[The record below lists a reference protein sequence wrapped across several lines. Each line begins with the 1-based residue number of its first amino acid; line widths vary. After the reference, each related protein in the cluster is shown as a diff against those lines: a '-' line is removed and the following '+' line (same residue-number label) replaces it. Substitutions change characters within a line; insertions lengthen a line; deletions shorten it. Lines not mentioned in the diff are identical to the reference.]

1 MGDFKRETI
10 REILGEAYT
19 DEIAAKLV
27 TAHRSV
33 VDPLLDKVDSLQSD
47 VTKYKAE
54 AAKVP
59 DLQQEIDSLKGGE
72 DWKTKYETEKQAHED
87 YRNQVAQEATTAK
100 VKAAYRKLLTD
111 EKISDKALEAV
122 LNATDYSKMKLND
135 DGSLDGVEDLKKDID
150 TKWGSFKVTTGR
162 RGENVDTPPSGGAS
176 GADGSV
182 RERMAERHARIYGA
196 APEAN
201 NGKE

>member
-19 DEIAAKLV
+19 DDIAAKLV

-33 VDPLLDKVDSLQSD
+33 VDPLLDKVDTLQSD
-47 VTKYKAE
+47 VTKYKTE

-87 YRNQVAQEATTAK
+87 YRNKVAQEATTAK

-150 TKWGSFKVTTGR
+150 AKWGSFKVTTGR